1 MQAIDSKIYSHI
13 YSCGKGCVFTPWDFL
28 DLGSRLVVD
37 LVATA
42 TNLTL
47 TFVSHR
53 ILTRNFASHNAEI
66 LRHNI

>member
-1 MQAIDSKIYSHI
+1 MQAIDSKILSRI
-13 YSCGKGCVFTPWDFL
+13 YGRGKGCVFTPWDFL
-28 DLGSRLVVD
+28 NLGSRQAVD

-47 TFVSHR
+47 TFVLHR
-53 ILTRNFASHNAEI
+53 ILTRNFASHNTEI